1 MPTEND
7 ETRRLFRKL
16 LRHMPAEMAR
26 GYKES
31 FELRALL
38 RQQEKVKEQL
48 VKELGEAGAA
58 NYEAEMVHEL
68 MPQIIEEVRTT
79 GKVKMV
85 DADGH
90 EYYAQVCDP
99 SPGEQR
105 WTT

>member
-7 ETRRLFRKL
+7 KTRRLFRRL

-26 GYKES
+26 QYKAS

-38 RQQEKVKEQL
+38 NQQEKVKNQL
-48 VKELGEAGAA
+48 IAELGEAGAA
-58 NYEAEMVHEL
+58 NYEAEMVNEL
-68 MPQIIEEVRTT
+68 MPKIVEEVRST

-90 EYYAQVCDP
+90 EYYVQVCDP

-105 WTT
+105 